1 MQAVVHVEEHDMN
14 TFLDIWNMK
23 MRKNYREAISRAKT
37 GGKKPSWMSDD
48 VWAAFQQYWQTE
60 KAKVRYNENIY
71 IYIDCSIL
79 HNRVSNV
86 IGSSIQ
92 K

>member
-1 MQAVVHVEEHDMN
+1 MQAVVRVEEHDMN

-60 KAKVRYNENIY
+60 KAKVRYNENIHNY
-71 IYIDCSIL
+71 VDCIIL
-79 HNRVSNV
+79 INCVSNL
-86 IGSSIQ
+86 IGRSN
-92 K
+92 KK